1 MTDLTLVV
9 RSIERNYG
17 FVREHEA
24 RVLALHNE
32 TRLLPV
38 LVRFSNCRFT
48 CSAQDLDFMM
58 SLFDRHLGDHVYLR
72 DMQVNLDEL
81 ERLHHLYLDERYRER
96 CQDGV

>member
-1 MTDLTLVV
+1 ML
-9 RSIERNYG
+9 
-17 FVREHEA
+17 
-24 RVLALHNE
+24 
-32 TRLLPV
+32 
-38 LVRFSNCRFT
+38 
-48 CSAQDLDFMM
+48 